1 MAIRVLKT
9 ISHLPS
15 YGLERRWSSAIKRL
29 AAPPP
34 PFNFV
39 CSVPGG
45 QECTPWCS
53 MANVSV
59 FL

>member
-15 YGLERRWSSAIKRL
+15 YGLERL